1 MITLTKQLEVVSE
14 NIPSAQQQLEINSF
28 IVGMMKDDETN
39 GVVVLAENILK
50 IDLLNDAAVAKL
62 EDYLVSSYPDF
73 DQPIP
78 TFIVTDI

>member
-1 MITLTKQLEVVSE
+1 MVSE